1 MDANSGTNVTP
12 EISSGGTCNSYLVR
26 RVDRHLNAVYDR
38 ALAGTGIRTTQFSVL
53 RALALE
59 GESRISTLAATLGMD
74 RSTLSANVKPLVRA
88 GLIEVTEA
96 SDRRAR
102 DVRITEAGRTTLE
115 GAMPAWIAV
124 QESFESAMGHESAR
138 ALRKLLAGT
147 LTWDGA

>member
-1 MDANSGTNVTP
+1 MDANPGTNVTP

-59 GESRISTLAATLGMD
+59 GEARISVLAATLGMD

-88 GLIEVTEA
+88 GLIDVVEA

-102 DVRITEAGRTTLE
+102 DVRITEAGHTALRA
-115 GAMPAWIAV
+115 AMPAWIAA
-124 QESFESAMGHESAR
+124 QESFEAAMGHESAS

-147 LTWDGA
+147 LTWQG